1 MMKNLALALTP
12 LLALAACAQEPETL
26 PQPDPALIERIALVN
41 TVETESAGKLEKA
54 DKLVGAVA
62 HVEPDRMAGAAEKLL
77 AR

>member
-1 MMKNLALALTP
+1 MMKNLALALAP
-12 LLALAACAQEPETL
+12 LLALAACADEPEAL
-26 PQPDPALIERIALVN
+26 PQPDPALIERIALAN

-77 AR
+77 VR